1 MENQKIPLQRMEHMK
16 EEERANVPH
25 DNNPAGSA
33 LFNHLF
39 PCQFYKYE
47 LVLDC
52 DLPTPIFRERNIM
65 YHLKIFY

>member
-1 MENQKIPLQRMEHMK
+1 MEHMK

-25 DNNPAGSA
+25 DNNPVASA

-39 PCQFYKYE
+39 STQFYKYE

-52 DLPTPIFRERNIM
+52 ELPTPIFRERNIM
-65 YHLKIFY
+65 